1 MSKEIPSVEA
11 LQAMSNVFDEFAME
25 FCEEY
30 GLSPL
35 EMSGIFLARMTRM
48 AEDMEYGKLYRKLL
62 QEILELHDLPQAT
75 TTNNSTSIH

>member
-1 MSKEIPSVEA
+1 MSKGIPSNEE
-11 LQAMSNVFDEFAME
+11 LQGMSNVFDEFAME

-30 GLSPL
+30 NLSPL

-48 AEDMEYGKLYRKLL
+48 AEDMEYGPMYRKLL
-62 QEILELHDLPQAT
+62 NEILQLHEIPPAT

>member
-25 FCEEY
+25 FCDEY

-48 AEDMEYGKLYRKLL
+48 AEDMEYGDMFRRLL
-62 QEILELHDLPQAT
+62 NEILQLREVPQAT
-75 TTNNSTSIH
+75 TTNNSTAIH

>member
-1 MSKEIPSVEA
+1 MSRLPSTEE
-11 LQAMSNVFDEFAME
+11 LMEMSEHFDNFAVD
-25 FCEEY
+25 FCEHYEV
-30 GLSPL
+30 SSL

>member
-30 GLSPL
+30 NLSPL

-48 AEDMEYGKLYRKLL
+48 AEDMEYGDMFRKLL
-62 QEILELHDLPQAT
+62 NEILQLREIPPAT